1 MKNFKN
7 YNLFNVLIF
16 NLFFCFYAF
25 SQDINNPDQY
35 AKDVNERIEKS
46 SRKELRLISKNLL
59 DFYLKTSEDL
69 NLEIDINA
77 ELNSKINLLN
87 ANIGRLNVR
96 KDELNN
102 KVLEMNDSI
111 QNLRRF
117 LIRRNQAIES
127 QARIIDRSTILI
139 KDKDSIIKELIS
151 QRDSLTQEAVLNID
165 SGKTNDKD
173 DFLNKMLIKKVKIDN
188 QSFKLIPNGI
198 ITATRMSYSF
208 GDEYYDYDTVYI
220 DQFIPLSDLNI
231 GVISQQTIEFELSR
245 SFTSPYQFVKT
256 AFWDP
261 IKKMNYSNFLSRYN
275 NYFPTFNFT
284 QGRLLNIKTRGGES
298 DYLSIILNN
307 PESKNYNAD
316 GFNFELVDNSQE
328 KLIIPTIFIDNELYI
343 YLDVKSFEKLNYTFR
358 SSALQA
364 NVKESTR
371 YPRFSANYEYENAD
385 KLLSA
390 HKNSNNISIISI
402 SKYKKDNY
410 EEYDK
415 NTLGLYFFT
424 KNSSVRRS
432 RNVIPKGFLFKL
444 EEIN

>member
-25 SQDINNPDQY
+25 SQEPNNAEQY

-46 SRKELRLISKNLL
+46 SKKELKFLSKSLL
-59 DFYLKTSEDL
+59 DYYLKTNEDL

-96 KDELNN
+96 KDELDN

-117 LIRRNQAIES
+117 LIRRNQEIES
-127 QARIIDRSTILI
+127 QARFILINQKLI
-139 KDKDSIIKELIS
+139 KDKDSIIKDLIF
-151 QRDSLTQEAVLNID
+151 QRDSLTQEAVLNME
-165 SGKTNDKD
+165 SEKTNDKD

-188 QSFKLIPNGI
+188 QNFMLVPHGI
-198 ITATRMSYSF
+198 ITESLVENV
-208 GDEYYDYDTVYI
+208 DYYDKKYI
-220 DQFIPLSDLNI
+220 DQFIPLSNLLI
-231 GVISQQTIEFELSR
+231 GVISKPIAFELSR
-245 SFTSPYQFVKT
+245 SFTSPYEFIKT

-261 IKKMNYSNFLSRYN
+261 IKKMNYSTFLSRYN
-275 NYFPTFNFT
+275 NYFPKFNFT
-284 QGRLLNIKTRGGES
+284 QGRLLNIKTLGGES

-316 GFNFELVDNSQE
+316 GFNFELVDNNQE
-328 KLIIPTIFIDNELYI
+328 KLIIPTIIIDNELYI

-364 NVKESTR
+364 NVKESTS

-402 SKYKKDNY
+402 SKYNKDNY

>member
-25 SQDINNPDQY
+25 SQEPNNAEQY

-46 SRKELRLISKNLL
+46 SKKELKFLSKSLL
-59 DFYLKTSEDL
+59 DYYLKTNEDL

-96 KDELNN
+96 KDELDN

-117 LIRRNQAIES
+117 LIRRNQEIES
-127 QARIIDRSTILI
+127 QARFILINQKLI
-139 KDKDSIIKELIS
+139 KDKDSIIKDLIF
-151 QRDSLTQEAVLNID
+151 QRDSLTQEAVLNME
-165 SGKTNDKD
+165 SEKTNDKD

-188 QSFKLIPNGI
+188 QNFMLVPHGI
-198 ITATRMSYSF
+198 ITESLVEYV
-208 GDEYYDYDTVYI
+208 DYYDKEYI
-220 DQFIPLSDLNI
+220 DQFIPLSNLLI
-231 GVISQQTIEFELSR
+231 GVISKPIAFELSR
-245 SFTSPYQFVKT
+245 SFTSPYEFIKT

-261 IKKMNYSNFLSRYN
+261 INKMNYSTFLSRYN
-275 NYFPTFNFT
+275 NYFPKFNFT
-284 QGRLLNIKTRGGES
+284 QGRLLNIKTLGGES

-316 GFNFELVDNSQE
+316 GFNFELVDNNQE
-328 KLIIPTIFIDNELYI
+328 KLIIPTIIIDNELYI

>member
-25 SQDINNPDQY
+25 SQEPNNAEQY

-46 SRKELRLISKNLL
+46 SKKELKFLSKSLL
-59 DFYLKTSEDL
+59 DYYLKTNEDL

-87 ANIGRLNVR
+87 VNIGRLNRR

-111 QNLRRF
+111 QNLRRS
-117 LIRRNQAIES
+117 LIRRNQAVKVR
-127 QARIIDRSTILI
+127 QDFIDRSTILI

-151 QRDSLTQEAVLNID
+151 QRDSLIQDAVLNID

-173 DFLNKMLIKKVKIDN
+173 DFLNRMLIKKVKIDN
-188 QSFKLIPNGI
+188 QNFMLVPHGI
-198 ITATRMSYSF
+198 ITESLVENV
-208 GDEYYDYDTVYI
+208 DYYDKKYI
-220 DQFIPLSDLNI
+220 DQFIPLSNLYI
-231 GVISQQTIEFELSR
+231 GVISQPIEFELSR
-245 SFTSPYQFVKT
+245 SFTSPYEFIKT

-261 IKKMNYSNFLSRYN
+261 IKKMNYSTFLSRYN

-316 GFNFELVDNSQE
+316 GFNFELVDNNQE
-328 KLIIPTIFIDNELYI
+328 KLIIPTIIIDNELYI

-371 YPRFSANYEYENAD
+371 YPRVSANYEYENAD

-444 EEIN
+444 KEIN

>member
-1 MKNFKN
+1 MTDEIKYFEDMIEIAYEEILYKDTL
-7 YNLFNVLIF
+7 YN
-16 NLFFCFYAF
+16 
-25 SQDINNPDQY
+25 
-35 AKDVNERIEKS
+35 
-46 SRKELRLISKNLL
+46 EL
-59 DFYLKTSEDL
+59 
-69 NLEIDINA
+69 
-77 ELNSKINLLN
+77 
-87 ANIGRLNVR
+87 
-96 KDELNN
+96 
-102 KVLEMNDSI
+102 
-111 QNLRRF
+111 
-117 LIRRNQAIES
+117 
-127 QARIIDRSTILI
+127 TILYNKLVI
-139 KDKDSIIKELIS
+139 E
-151 QRDSLTQEAVLNID
+151 RDSLIQDAVLNMY
-165 SGKTNDKD
+165 SKKNNNKD
-173 DFLNKMLIKKVKIDN
+173 DFLNKMLLKKVKIDN
-188 QSFKLIPNGI
+188 QNFMLVPHGI
-198 ITATRMSYSF
+198 ITESLVENV
-208 GDEYYDYDTVYI
+208 DYYDKKYI
-220 DQFIPLSDLNI
+220 DQFIPLSNLYI
-231 GVISQQTIEFELSR
+231 GVISQPIKFELSR
-245 SFTSPYQFVKT
+245 SFTSPYEFIKT

-261 IKKMNYSNFLSRYN
+261 INKMNYSTFLRRYN
-275 NYFPTFNFT
+275 NYFPKFNFT
-284 QGRLLNIKTRGGES
+284 QGRLLNIKTLGGES

-316 GFNFELVDNSQE
+316 GFNFELVDNNQE
-328 KLIIPTIFIDNELYI
+328 KLIIPTIIIDNELYI